1 MKKFYILF
9 FVIFFFNNTKSQSNV
24 DSLIHKLDKIIENY
38 EVYSIKKEETLYKLK
53 ELATYSSEDI
63 QKYNVYNKLY
73 DEYTYYKSDS
83 ALNYAQKKLSIAEKL
98 KDQNLITQSKLNL
111 AFILGVTGMYKEAY
125 DILSY
130 VDISNTPNL
139 KAYYFHVLRTITGY
153 MSDYSVSK
161 SEKEKYDQLIS
172 SFRDSIL
179 TYNSPTSSAY
189 IMVYTD
195 KLIVNKQYDK
205 ALGELLKYY
214 PKIGKDNHVKAIISY
229 SIALAYEGKKNQEME
244 KYWLIISAINDL
256 ESATK
261 EYISLRKL
269 ALLLYEEKDF
279 ERAYKYTRRSLED
292 ALFCNA
298 RLRTFE
304 ISSMLPVIDKAY
316 QHQVESRHKI
326 MSVSLLSISILSIL
340 LILAI
345 FFVYRQMKK
354 LSLARY
360 DLSIANQQLN
370 DLNHELYRIN
380 KELKDTNLSLSET
393 NLIKEEYIG
402 RYMDQCSE
410 YIDKMDDY
418 RKLLNR
424 LSTNGKIEELTKTI
438 KSKDFIESEL
448 KDFYN
453 NFDMTFLQLFPNFVE
468 EFRKLLVDEDLIQLK
483 HGQLLNTELR
493 IFALIRLGITDSVK
507 ISHFLRCS
515 LSTVYNYRTKMRNKA
530 LGNRDE
536 FEFKVMQI
544 GIVNK

>member
-1 MKKFYILF
+1 MKKYFMSVFLILF
-9 FVIFFFNNTKSQSNV
+9 YFNTIAQSNI
-24 DSLIHKLDKIIENY
+24 DSLIHKLDKIIENN
-38 EVYSIKKEETLYKLK
+38 EIYSIKKEESLYKLK
-53 ELATYSSEDI
+53 ELASYSSDES
-63 QKYNVYNKLY
+63 QKYNIYSKLY

-83 ALNYAQKKLSIAEKL
+83 ALSYAQKKLSIAEKL
-98 KDQNLITQSKLNL
+98 KDYSFITQSQLNL

-125 DILSY
+125 DILSC
-130 VDISNTPNL
+130 VNISNNPDL

-153 MSDYSVSK
+153 MADYSVSK
-161 SEKEKYDQLIS
+161 REKEKYEQLIAS
-172 SFRDSIL
+172 YRDSIL

-189 IMVYTD
+189 IMVNTD

-205 ALGELLKYY
+205 ALNILLNYY
-214 PKIGKDNHVKAIISY
+214 PKIRKDSHVKAIISY
-229 SIALAYEGKKNQEME
+229 SIALAYEGEKNKESE
-244 KYWLIISAINDL
+244 KYWLTISAINDL

-269 ALLLYEEKDF
+269 ALLLYEEGDI
-279 ERAYKYTRRSLED
+279 ERAYKYMRRSLED

-316 QHQVESRHKI
+316 QHQVESRHRI
-326 MSVSLLSISILSIL
+326 MLVSLFCISFLSIL
-340 LILAI
+340 LALAV
-345 FFVYRQMKK
+345 FLVYQQMKK
-354 LSLARY
+354 LSIARY
-360 DLSIANQQLN
+360 ELSLANQQLN

-380 KELKDTNLSLSET
+380 KELKDTNHILSES
-393 NLIKEEYIG
+393 NYIKEEYIG

-410 YIDKMDDY
+410 YIDKLDGY
-418 RKLLNR
+418 RRSLNKL
-424 LSTNGKIEELTKTI
+424 SANGMIDELIKKI
-438 KSKDFIESEL
+438 KSKELIESEL
-448 KDFYN
+448 KEFYN
-453 NFDMTFLQLFPNFVE
+453 SFDITFLQLFPNFVE
-468 EFRKLLVDEDLIQLK
+468 EFRKLLVDEELIQLK

-536 FEFKVMQI
+536 FELKVMGI
-544 GIVNK
+544 GILDK

>member
-1 MKKFYILF
+1 
-9 FVIFFFNNTKSQSNV
+9 
-24 DSLIHKLDKIIENY
+24 
-38 EVYSIKKEETLYKLK
+38 
-53 ELATYSSEDI
+53 
-63 QKYNVYNKLY
+63 
-73 DEYTYYKSDS
+73 
-83 ALNYAQKKLSIAEKL
+83 
-98 KDQNLITQSKLNL
+98 
-111 AFILGVTGMYKEAY
+111 
-125 DILSY
+125 
-130 VDISNTPNL
+130 
-139 KAYYFHVLRTITGY
+139 
-153 MSDYSVSK
+153 
-161 SEKEKYDQLIS
+161 
-172 SFRDSIL
+172 
-179 TYNSPTSSAY
+179 
-189 IMVYTD
+189 MVYTD

-316 QHQVESRHKI
+316 QHQVDSRHKI